1 MKMTTKEPKELNF
14 DEDEDQ
20 LEEKTR
26 RGEWKSSNLNN
37 SYKSSFLE
45 VKKMRYREK
54 LFYLAVEL
62 EEKEDGIEIGVCV
75 NPEWDSSHAYKSAKT
90 YGSIGPKDV
99 CHSEEG

>member
-26 RGEWKSSNLNN
+26 RGERKSSNLNNN

-45 VKKMRYREK
+45 VKK
-54 LFYLAVEL
+54 
-62 EEKEDGIEIGVCV
+62 
-75 NPEWDSSHAYKSAKT
+75 
-90 YGSIGPKDV
+90 
-99 CHSEEG
+99 